1 MSKQQRLS
9 AEKKQRIARMAGKMT
24 QPAIAERF
32 GISTR
37 TVARIL
43 DDCPDCDECGAPTV
57 PGSPLCQACAGQH
70 CEVWAHGVKVEPW

>member
-9 AEKKQRIARMAGKMT
+9 PEKKQRVARMAGKMT

-43 DDCPDCDECGAPTV
+43 DECPDCAECGEPTV
-57 PGSPLCQACAGQH
+57 PGSPLCGRCDGGHAC
-70 CEVWAHGVKVEPW
+70 EWAHGVKVEPW